1 DRVPWLQ
8 KVRSRAISASSQ
20 NGVVIACSAL
30 KQVYR
35 NLLEENLINGHWIFL
50 DGDWFV
56 LYERLNSRKNHYMPA
71 SLLHSQLATLERP
84 EKAIRINA

>member
-1 DRVPWLQ
+1 MAQQLGLSFIDADDEHPAENIEKMKAGIPLTDEDRVPWLQ

-35 NLLEENLINGHWIFL
+35 NLLEE
-50 DGDWFV
+50 
-56 LYERLNSRKNHYMPA
+56 
-71 SLLHSQLATLERP
+71 
-84 EKAIRINA
+84 